1 MRWWERQIGGPTRGR
16 IIALLR
22 RGRTTVE
29 EIASALRVTDNAV
42 RPQLQLL
49 EQEGIVQATGT
60 RQGSG
65 AGKPATTYEIAPSAE
80 PMLSTAYAPVLTALL
95 DVLSERMPSDE
106 LSELLREVGRRLGPA
121 EPKAGGLDTRV
132 RAAASVLSA
141 LGGELDV
148 ERTPTGYLLRG
159 HACPLSAAVRTQPNA
174 CQAVEELLAA
184 VVGMPV
190 RECCDR
196 TQGARCRF
204 EVLANTA

>member
-16 IIALLR
+16 VIALLR
-22 RGRTTVE
+22 RGRSTVE

-49 EQEGIVQATGT
+49 EQEGIVRATGT

-80 PMLSTAYAPVLTALL
+80 PMLSAAYAPVLTALL
-95 DVLSERMPSDE
+95 QILAERTPADE
-106 LSELLREVGRRLGPA
+106 MGALLREVGRRLGPA
-121 EPKAGGLDTRV
+121 EPKSGSLDTRV
-132 RAAASVLSA
+132 RAAASVISA

-159 HACPLSAAVRTQPNA
+159 HACPLSAAVRTQPSA
-174 CQAVEELLAA
+174 CHTVEELVGA

-196 TQGARCRF
+196 TQTPRCRF